1 MFNKLLIVAVMAASF
16 TGAAMA
22 QADMTC
28 DEAGMTKLETDV
40 GSITD
45 ATKKDMATKELA
57 MAKEA
62 MAAKDTAKCKTHMDN
77 AMKGKDAM

>member
-1 MFNKLLIVAVMAASF
+1 MFNKLLIAAVMATSF

-28 DEAGMTKLETDV
+28 DEAGMTKRETDV
-40 GSITD
+40 NSITD
-45 ATKKDMATKELA
+45 ATKKEAATKELA

-62 MAAKDTAKCKTHMDN
+62 MAAKDTAKCKTHMEN

>member
-1 MFNKLLIVAVMAASF
+1 MFNRLLIAAVMATSL

-22 QADMTC
+22 QTDMAC
-28 DEAGMTKLETDV
+28 DQAGMTKLETDV
-40 GSITD
+40 NSITD
-45 ATKKDMATKELA
+45 ATKKEMATKELA

>member
-1 MFNKLLIVAVMAASF
+1 MFNRLLIAAIMALFF
-16 TGAAMA
+16 TGGAIA

-28 DEAGMTKLETDV
+28 NEAGMTKLETDV
-40 GSITD
+40 NSITD
-45 ATKKDMATKELA
+45 ATKKKAATKELA

-62 MAAKDTAKCKTHMDN
+62 MTAKDMAKCKTHMEN